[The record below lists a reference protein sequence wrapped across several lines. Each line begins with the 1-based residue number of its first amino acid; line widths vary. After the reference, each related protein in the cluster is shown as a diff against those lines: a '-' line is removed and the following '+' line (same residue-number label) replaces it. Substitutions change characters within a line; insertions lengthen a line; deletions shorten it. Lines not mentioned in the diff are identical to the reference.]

1 MNPRTTGL
9 LALVACLLGTFVY
22 LYEIEGQDG
31 REAVLESEKRLFPGV
46 EASSVDSLE
55 LTTNDGEAA
64 RFERREGVWR
74 VVSPV
79 EGAGDAV
86 ALDAIA
92 GALSQLAR
100 AGSVKT
106 APGDLAQFGLGDAA
120 QIVRFEADGTGHALR
135 VGKPTPVGGNVYVAS
150 EDGSDVAYVER
161 FRLNAWKRSLAELRE
176 RRILTFDAG
185 EVERLGVSW
194 PEQAGVFELVLV
206 RDADHVWQIEKPIAA
221 RADQEQVN
229 TLLSNLGYLEASGF
243 VDVRTPA
250 VEDALRETAISF
262 RWSTAGSEQES
273 RFRIAGLFSEGDGG
287 RLVESEGGG
296 LRLIAAERLDD
307 FERRLTDYRDKE
319 LIQVDGAS
327 LERIELEFA
336 TAAGAEGRSVVLVQ
350 KQGVWSADGRE
361 LDPEAIAGL
370 AANLASLR
378 ASDIAADEMGEA
390 ELASV
395 GLAPPAVRVRM
406 VSGTGAAG
414 ASGEAASPVVE
425 LGRLDPERGLFAR
438 RGTDPT
444 VFLLPASLA
453 ESLPLSLADLEARL
467 AKTAAEPVADSD
479 AAVSSDLLE
488 Q

>member
-1 MNPRTTGL
+1 MNPRTTGV
-9 LALVACLLGTFVY
+9 LALVACLLGAFVY
-22 LYEIEGQDG
+22 FYEIEGQDG

-64 RFERREGVWR
+64 RFERRDGAWW
-74 VVSPV
+74 VVAPV

-86 ALDAIA
+86 ALDVIA

-106 APGDLAQFGLGDAA
+106 APGDLAQFGLGDGA
-120 QIVRFEADGTGHALR
+120 QIVRFEAEGTGHTLR
-135 VGKPTPVGGNVYVAS
+135 VGKATPVGGNVYVTP
-150 EDGSDVAYVER
+150 EDGSDVGYVES
-161 FRLNAWKRSLAELRE
+161 FRLNAWKRSLADLRE
-176 RRILTFDAG
+176 RRILTLDAG
-185 EVERLGVSW
+185 EVERLVVSW
-194 PEQAGVFELVLV
+194 PEQSGLFELVLV
-206 RDADHVWQIEKPIAA
+206 RDAERVWQIEQPIAA
-221 RADQEQVN
+221 RADQEKLS
-229 TLLSNLGYLEASGF
+229 TLLSNLGYLQASGF
-243 VDVRTPA
+243 VDARTPA

-262 RWSTAGSEQES
+262 RWSTAGSKGES
-273 RFRIAGLFSEGDGG
+273 TIRIAGLLDGVDG
-287 RLVESEGGG
+287 ARLVESEGGG

-307 FERRLTDYRDKE
+307 FERRLTAYRDKE
-319 LIQVDGAS
+319 LVQVERAS

-336 TAAGAEGRSVVLVQ
+336 TPGSADVLRVVLVQ
-350 KQGVWSADGRE
+350 KQGVWYADGRE

-378 ASDIAADEMGEA
+378 ASDIVADGMGEV

-395 GLAPPAVRVRM
+395 GLAPPAVRIRLI
-406 VSGTGAAG
+406 SGTGAAG
-414 ASGEAASPVVE
+414 DGASLTIE
-425 LGRLDPERGLFAR
+425 LGRFDPERGLFAR

-444 VFLLPASLA
+444 VFLLSASLA
-453 ESLPLSLADLEARL
+453 ESLPLSLADVEAQL
-467 AKTAAEPVADSD
+467 AKSAAEPVADSD